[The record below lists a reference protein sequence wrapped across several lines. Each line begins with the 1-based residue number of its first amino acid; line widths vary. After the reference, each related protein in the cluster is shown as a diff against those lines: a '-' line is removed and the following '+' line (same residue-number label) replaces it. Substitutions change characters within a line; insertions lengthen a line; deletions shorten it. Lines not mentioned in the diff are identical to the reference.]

1 MEDESPLPMRSS
13 VIQDGPSV
21 ILSSSQT
28 AAPQHPH
35 QVDAVHNDT
44 EDGRADGGG
53 VAASRE
59 EQLVCVQYNASSSV
73 QTALASIE
81 KTRKRRDD
89 SSEGSESKRSRAEGD
104 NGAAEQL
111 ASAAASHESVIKGP
125 ACTNTNAATIQN
137 ETDTS
142 VRSLST
148 LAKEAVAVD
157 SVNLDELEGACVNTR
172 DVAVEDEQ
180 ESVPVESSQ
189 LDSSQDLFGTP
200 RAEARQEQSCAGTAS
215 NLAGSNSTCVA
226 DLPQVGSSSDQ
237 TGSIVTNDG
246 DALPLEGSNSAQT
259 GDSLRPQVVQTG
271 SNGFGRRQHL
281 AAKKRLASFQPRL
294 SPVDRRSVPHRV
306 AEGEQLLFPGPS
318 IPPSSSSFTPV
329 DALRRRRIAMPSPVM
344 SRGARAVLFA
354 LTPSRT
360 AVKGKAPNK
369 SVSWTSPRHC
379 KGSHNS
385 ILRVQSQFDTPVPRT
400 PVSSLL

>member
-1 MEDESPLPMRSS
+1 M
-13 VIQDGPSV
+13 
-21 ILSSSQT
+21 
-28 AAPQHPH
+28 
-35 QVDAVHNDT
+35 
-44 EDGRADGGG
+44 
-53 VAASRE
+53 
-59 EQLVCVQYNASSSV
+59 CVQYNAPSLV

-104 NGAAEQL
+104 NGAAQQL
-111 ASAAASHESVIKGP
+111 AGAAASHESVIKGP

-142 VRSLST
+142 VHSLST

-172 DVAVEDEQ
+172 DVAVEDDP

-189 LDSSQDLFGTP
+189 LDSSQELFGTP
-200 RAEARQEQSCAGTAS
+200 RAEARQEQSCTGTAS
-215 NLAGSNSTCVA
+215 NLTGGNSTCVA

-237 TGSIVTNDG
+237 TGSMVTSDS

-294 SPVDRRSVPHRV
+294 SPVDRRSVPHHV
-306 AEGEQLLFPGPS
+306 AEGEQQLFPGPS
-318 IPPSSSSFTPV
+318 IPCSSSSFTPV
-329 DALRRRRIAMPSPVM
+329 DALRRRRIVMPSPVM

-360 AVKGKAPNK
+360 AVKGKAPSK

-385 ILRVQSQFDTPVPRT
+385 ILRVQSQFDASVPRT